1 MSQKKP
7 TTSNV
12 IDDTEVQG
20 PDIDSENLIENLNRN
35 SQSLITTESNNLN
48 DIASETT
55 QKDYFQSNNIEN
67 EIFDDSN
74 FDEESEMK
82 DSECLRK
89 NKNSLIFGDISGD
102 ETEDEMTPAD
112 KAAIDDSFKRD
123 DFNYRKLCNRLQ
135 LDDDTAL
142 LESFQKY
149 LPSLRE
155 KSDEPAKKKRK
166 TN

>member
-1 MSQKKP
+1 M
-7 TTSNV
+7 
-12 IDDTEVQG
+12 
-20 PDIDSENLIENLNRN
+20 
-35 SQSLITTESNNLN
+35 N
-48 DIASETT
+48 DIVTENA
-55 QKDYFQSNNIEN
+55 QNDYLQSDKIEN

-74 FDEESEMK
+74 FDEESEIE

-112 KAAIDDSFKRD
+112 KAAIDDSFKKD
-123 DFNYRKLCNRLQ
+123 DFNYRNLCNQIQ

-142 LESFQKY
+142 LKSFQKY
-149 LPSLRE
+149 LPSLRK

-166 TN
+166 TK